1 MPIVQISDPQQPAP
15 TSCGV
20 IVFRLD
26 LQTGNVDGTFALA
39 LYEGELA
46 RETGTKISGPPG
58 DFAGEYSVTTLRPDG
73 TTFARGRMIAQRLG
87 TQGVYLVRWELEP
100 VPEALQE
107 LGYVPGTR
115 LIYEAIGMTL
125 RGGAEIAVAWDNN
138 VFARRWPQGSAPQ

>member
-1 MPIVQISDPQQPAP
+1 MPIVQISDPQQPTP

-20 IVFRLD
+20 ILFRLD
-26 LQTGNVDGTFALA
+26 LQTGDVHGTFALA

-46 RETGTKISGPPG
+46 RETGVKISGPPG

-73 TTFARGRMIAQRLG
+73 TTFARGRMIAHRLG
-87 TQGVYLVRWELEP
+87 TQGVYLVRWDLDP
-100 VPEALQE
+100 VPEALQD

-125 RGGAEIAVAWDNN
+125 GGGAEIAVAWDNN